1 MRESVGAPLQPVN
14 AYGPQSRRRGVWAAL
29 AAPSGSAFLLTAS
42 LLLASPLPALAQQAT
57 VEIAGTPWCTL
68 PLCKEADALRRQGDL
83 QGAVKLY
90 SYIQDEVD
98 VDESVVRKPLLWF
111 VIAALH
117 EKLRQPQ
124 PGLEALQKYQKYLA
138 AHPDSELPIG
148 QRRGDVERLLQAL
161 NLERLRVASGAEAE
175 PPPAALRSGAKVA
188 PGDGAAGLTP
198 TTAEAEKHLEAG
210 LALSRQGLQR
220 SARAELE
227 QAYQLSHRPE
237 LLYSIA
243 QLLLSRG
250 QPREAAEYYQRY
262 LDAAPQGVAHAAA
275 AATLARVKH
284 ELALEAEAART
295 TEALRLGRSPG
306 NASLRQAGIALL
318 SIGGG
323 LLVIGAGLG
332 IGAVATGRSVMSA
345 ERYDPT
351 LERTGQGLQNSGIA
365 LDVIGGLSLGIGTAC
380 LTVARRREALLPQ
393 PLPAPAARAAL
404 AFW

>member
-1 MRESVGAPLQPVN
+1 MRKSVGAPLQLLKTDC
-14 AYGPQSRRRGVWAAL
+14 PQSRRRRVWTAL
-29 AAPSGSAFLLTAS
+29 AASSSSAWLLG
-42 LLLASPLPALAQQAT
+42 LLLAAPLPAFAQQAT
-57 VEIAGTPWCTL
+57 TELAGTPWCSL
-68 PLCKEADALRRQGDL
+68 PLCKEAEALRRQGDL

-90 SYIQDEVD
+90 RYIQDEVD

-117 EKLRQPQ
+117 EQLRQPQ
-124 PGLEALQKYQKYLA
+124 PGIEALQKYQKYLA
-138 AHPDSELPIG
+138 THPDSELPVG
-148 QRRGDVERLLQAL
+148 QRRENVERLLQAL

-175 PPPAALRSGAKVA
+175 PQPATLRRDGKAD
-188 PGDGAAGLTP
+188 PGDGTAGLAL
-198 TTAEAEKHLEAG
+198 TAEAEKHLEAG

-243 QLLLSRG
+243 QLLLGRG

-262 LDAAPQGVAHAAA
+262 LEAAPQGVAHAAA
-275 AATLARVKH
+275 AATLARVQH

-295 TEALRLGRSPG
+295 TEALRLARSSG
-306 NASLRQAGIALL
+306 NTRLRQAGVALL

-323 LLVIGAGLG
+323 LVVVGAGLG
-332 IGAVATGRSVMSA
+332 IGAVATARSVSSA

-365 LDVIGGLSLGIGTAC
+365 FDVIGGLSLGVGTAC
-380 LTVARRREALLPQ
+380 LTIARRREALLPQ
-393 PLPAPAARAAL
+393 PLPAPSARASF
-404 AFW
+404 AFQ